1 MKIGIVGAGSIGR
14 ALAVRFGAA
23 GHEVMLSNS
32 RGPET
37 LAGLVASLGSSV
49 RAGTVTRAARFGD
62 VVAIAI
68 PPRALRDLPPGP
80 FAGKIVIDVNN
91 YYPELDG
98 PVPELD
104 GGRVSS
110 SEALASL
117 LPGARIVKA
126 FNTLYYERLLRDN
139 RPDLPAEQRIAI
151 PVAADD
157 ADAGRAVAN
166 LVDQLG
172 FTPVDAGGLAD
183 SRRQQPGTSLY
194 EAYRQAR
201 IARATLTAS
210 QLRELLAVG
219 ADDPHRA
226 RAGSAHSTPETIT

>member
-14 ALAVRFGAA
+14 ALAVRFAAA
-23 GHEVMLSNS
+23 GHDVMLSNS

-37 LAGLVASLGSSV
+37 LAAVVSALGGSV
-49 RAGTVTRAARFGD
+49 RAGTVREAARFGD

-68 PPRALRDLPPGP
+68 PPRALRDLPAGP

-91 YYPELDG
+91 YYPEQDG
-98 PVPELD
+98 PFPELD
-104 GGRVSS
+104 GSHLSS
-110 SEALASL
+110 SQALASL

-139 RPDLPAEQRIAI
+139 RPDLPAEERIAI

-157 ADAGRAVAN
+157 ADAARAVAA
-166 LVDQLG
+166 LVDQIG
-172 FTPVDAGGLAD
+172 FTPIDAGSLAD
-183 SRRQQPGTSLY
+183 SHRQQPGTSLY

-201 IARATLTAS
+201 IADATLTAS
-210 QLRELLAVG
+210 QLHALLS
-219 ADDPHRA
+219 
-226 RAGSAHSTPETIT
+226 AGLDASRYR